1 MLLPRQ
7 VSKLGFA
14 MDKDYVVLVPN
25 GSPQQNI
32 WLVLHPVPSSKPDY
46 YDVTL
51 SGVEILKANGTNG
64 NLARPN
70 PIPAP
75 KQDVIDPTRARA
87 SSDGGKT
94 KNQKAIIIGCVG
106 GGIVLALIL
115 GFFLIAASRRRHGKD
130 LSARISTTTKNFD
143 EAQLLG
149 IGGFGKVYKGEIDNE
164 ATKIAIKHGNPLSGQ
179 GVDEFQTEI
188 EMLSNLR
195 HFHLFH

>member
-1 MLLPRQ
+1 M
-7 VSKLGFA
+7 
-14 MDKDYVVLVPN
+14 
-25 GSPQQNI
+25 

-51 SGVEILKANGTNG
+51 SGEEILKVNGTNG
-64 NLARPN
+64 NLAGPN

-75 KQDVIDPTRARA
+75 KQHVIDPTRARA

-130 LSARISTTTKNFD
+130 LSARVVPS
-143 EAQLLG
+143 
-149 IGGFGKVYKGEIDNE
+149 
-164 ATKIAIKHGNPLSGQ
+164 
-179 GVDEFQTEI
+179 
-188 EMLSNLR
+188 
-195 HFHLFH
+195 